1 MQDGAAAIERHETG
15 HVLSEVDAF
24 RAFLGLGRCLLHV
37 DGNRV
42 SVNFP
47 TREVECKDEAMAQRV
62 RMSLRRCERALRP
75 IPVF

>member
-37 DGNRV
+37 SNEPRFGYDG
-42 SVNFP
+42 
-47 TREVECKDEAMAQRV
+47 QRV
-62 RMSLRRCERALRP
+62 GEASNPGLENEQLMLP
-75 IPVF
+75 